1 MASEDD
7 AEISHSI
14 LHFLH
19 FLERE
24 LRHETRFQEM
34 DDVAGEILANVTL
47 TAALENLLF
56 CWNSLRRSTGLQT
69 PRSHSKATE
78 AVVYGYSDY
87 TTATKQLY
95 VDGTTTM
102 GDTV

>member
-1 MASEDD
+1 
-7 AEISHSI
+7 
-14 LHFLH
+14 
-19 FLERE
+19 
-24 LRHETRFQEM
+24 M